1 MLIRL
6 DKLLCEM
13 GFGSRS
19 DVKSA
24 IKKGSVTVNEEKVSK
39 SDIKIDTDKDH
50 VKFMGEEVSYS
61 RYEYYMFH
69 KPAGCVSATKDKRDK
84 TVLDYFK
91 GQSSKELFPVGR
103 LDKDTE
109 GLLIITNDGEL
120 AHALL
125 SPRKHVAKTYYAELD
140 GSIDEDTVKMFAEG
154 IDIGDDKA
162 TLPAK
167 LEIIESG
174 EGSKANITIVEGR
187 YHQVKRM
194 FLAVGCKVLYL
205 KRLSMGGVWLDDSLT
220 KGQFRPLSEDELMKL
235 KKNE

>member
-39 SDIKIDTDKDH
+39 PDIKIDTDKDH
-50 VKFMGEEVSYS
+50 VKFMGEVVSYS
-61 RYEYYMFH
+61 KYEYYMFH

-125 SPRKHVAKTYYAELD
+125 SPKKHVAKTYYAELD
-140 GSIDEDTVKMFAEG
+140 GRITEDAVKIFAEG
-154 IDIGDDKA
+154 VDIGDDKA

-194 FLAVGCKVLYL
+194 FSAVGCKVLYL

-220 KGQFRPLSEDELMKL
+220 KGKFRPLSEDELMKL